1 MITFLVAL
9 KSLGYIE
16 SMPVTLYAVYVL
28 AYVQNVCVCV
38 CICTMYIRS
47 CACACVNTRL
57 FMCM

>member
-38 CICTMYIRS
+38 FAYVQCIYVR
-47 CACACVNTRL
+47 VHVR
-57 FMCM
+57 MC